1 MEFNLKLFLRQ
12 VWHSLTDTTGTP
24 ARLTPKRIIFLIL
37 FFPIFLL
44 VRLVNIIS
52 FRLDE
57 FFHRDYHQQ
66 QLSQPVF
73 ILGNPRSG
81 TTFLHR
87 LLARDRR
94 NFSFMRMWE
103 IYFAPS
109 ITQRKLFWLAQKL
122 DNLFGAPL
130 QRAILYREQQMW
142 MNNNIHMTSLTEAD
156 EDEAVLFNI
165 WSSIFTSVF
174 FPHPD
179 LVRQYAFFD
188 KRVPRRERR
197 RVMAFYKTCLQ
208 RHLYAHDSDKHIIS
222 KNPTFSPKVDAL
234 YETFPDARIIYLVRN
249 PLNTIPSMISWL
261 TFQWKQFCDPEE
273 RYMFKE
279 YVMEMAEEW
288 YRYPLQRLAQA
299 PPKSYLIV
307 RYEDLADDPDA
318 VIRHIY
324 DHFGF
329 PISRRFAR
337 ILARQSRKA
346 KRFKSK
352 HEYSLQEMGLDEKRI
367 RRRFKFV
374 FDRFGFEG
382 G

>member
-109 ITQRKLFWLAQKL
+109 ITQRKLFWLAPVSYTHL
-122 DNLFGAPL
+122 
-130 QRAILYREQQMW
+130 RA
-142 MNNNIHMTSLTEAD
+142 H
-156 EDEAVLFNI
+156 
-165 WSSIFTSVF
+165 
-174 FPHPD
+174 
-179 LVRQYAFFD
+179 
-188 KRVPRRERR
+188 
-197 RVMAFYKTCLQ
+197 
-208 RHLYAHDSDKHIIS
+208 
-222 KNPTFSPKVDAL
+222 
-234 YETFPDARIIYLVRN
+234 ET
-249 PLNTIPSMISWL
+249 
-261 TFQWKQFCDPEE
+261 
-273 RYMFKE
+273 
-279 YVMEMAEEW
+279 
-288 YRYPLQRLAQA
+288 
-299 PPKSYLIV
+299 
-307 RYEDLADDPDA
+307 
-318 VIRHIY
+318 
-324 DHFGF
+324 
-329 PISRRFAR
+329 
-337 ILARQSRKA
+337 
-346 KRFKSK
+346 
-352 HEYSLQEMGLDEKRI
+352 
-367 RRRFKFV
+367 
-374 FDRFGFEG
+374 
-382 G
+382 